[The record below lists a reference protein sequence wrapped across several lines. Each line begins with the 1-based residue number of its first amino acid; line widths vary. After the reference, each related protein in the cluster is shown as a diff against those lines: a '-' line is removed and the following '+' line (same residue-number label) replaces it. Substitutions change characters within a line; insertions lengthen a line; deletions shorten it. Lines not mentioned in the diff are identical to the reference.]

1 MSSTPTAWSVS
12 LARSFIDTNIL
23 VYADDAFDPRKQQLA
38 LDLLV
43 DLRARQE
50 SVLSTQVLQ
59 EYFVTATRKLG
70 LEAHFARQRITQFG
84 RFELIQPTLDM
95 LLAAMV
101 LQQNHIL
108 PFWDALIVQTASA
121 ARCNVLYSE
130 DMQAGARIDNVL
142 IVNPFM

>member
-50 SVLSTQVLQ
+50 AVLSTQVLQ
-59 EYFVTATRKLG
+59 EYFVTAMRKLG
-70 LEAHFARQRITQFG
+70 LEAHVARQRVAQFG
-84 RFELIQPTLDM
+84 RFELIQPMLDM
-95 LLAAMV
+95 LLAAID
-101 LQQNHIL
+101 LQQNHSL
-108 PFWDALIVQTASA
+108 PFWDALILQTASA
-121 ARCNVLYSE
+121 ARCTGLYSE
-130 DMQAGARIDNVL
+130 DMQAGASIGNVL
-142 IVNPFM
+142 IVNPFT